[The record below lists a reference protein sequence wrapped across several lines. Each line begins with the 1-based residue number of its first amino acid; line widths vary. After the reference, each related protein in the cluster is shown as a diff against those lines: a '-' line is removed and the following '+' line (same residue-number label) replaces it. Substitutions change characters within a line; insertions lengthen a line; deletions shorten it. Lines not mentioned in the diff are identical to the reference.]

1 MTSTPEFTARP
12 PIEARV
18 LAILD
23 LEKEQ
28 SMRRDIP
35 FKSPNLL
42 LALLRLPGGF
52 AERAFDGLAAGL
64 AGELRQLFAEYVA
77 SDGARQEGGFS
88 DFSWYDRPEVRH
100 AQQFARDMN
109 AQFTD
114 DRHLLLSV
122 LDSQSNTV
130 GGLRR
135 RLGDDRFNHLVE
147 IVRSLP
153 ERNDPAI
160 VPTRDIFSE

>member
-1 MTSTPEFTARP
+1 VGEELTAGP

-35 FKSPNLL
+35 FMTPNLL

-52 AERAFDGLAAGL
+52 AERAFDGVKEGL
-64 AGELRQLFAEYVA
+64 AGYFRQFFAEFVA
-77 SDGARQEGGFS
+77 SDVARQEGGFS
-88 DFSWYDRPEVRH
+88 EFRWYDLPQVRH
-100 AQQFARDMN
+100 AQQLASDMN

-130 GGLRR
+130 VGLRR
-135 RLGDDRFNHLVE
+135 RLGDDKFNQLVE
-147 IVRSLP
+147 LGRSLP
-153 ERNDPAI
+153 ERSDPAI
-160 VPTRDIFSE
+160 VPTYDVFSE